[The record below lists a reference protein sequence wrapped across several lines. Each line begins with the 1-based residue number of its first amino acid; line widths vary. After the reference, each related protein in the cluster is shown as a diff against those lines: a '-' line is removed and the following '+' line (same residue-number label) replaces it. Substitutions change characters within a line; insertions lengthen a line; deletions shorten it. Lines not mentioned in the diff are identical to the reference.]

1 MSCNQWKTYEPFS
14 ETVIVTSKM
23 IEVVKDKSLE
33 EGMKKETIEIS
44 MVYKSIEEGLSK
56 LYFRVFDG
64 EKVLLIDPREVQ

>member
-56 LYFRVFDG
+56 LYLEFLT
-64 EKVLLIDPREVQ
+64 EKKCY